1 MMDILT
7 QAEIILRD
15 AHYETWTWA
24 GSAGPVTCFENAAL
38 MGFVHV
44 FDSADALLGTWEENQ
59 QIALARHAASL
70 RGAGAKAWNVYSVLL
85 TPDQDARRGR
95 EIERIEEDFSLTRK
109 IARASITTSDEVE
122 KALLPLLS
130 IRSKPLLGASNF
142 EARLRTRLKDIPPD
156 AVTAFLGETTPAEIA
171 RILGATS

>member
-1 MMDILT
+1 MDIFT
-7 QAEIILRD
+7 QAEILLRD
-15 AHYETWTWA
+15 AQYETWTWPI
-24 GSAGPVTCFENAAL
+24 SAGPVTCFENAAL

-44 FDSADALLGTWEENQ
+44 FDSAEALLRGWKASQ
-59 QIALARHAASL
+59 QLALARHSASL
-70 RGAGAKAWNVYSVLL
+70 RGAGTKAWNVYSVFL
-85 TPDQDARRGR
+85 TGDREPSRSR

-109 IARASITTSDEVE
+109 IARASVSIQEDVE

-142 EARLRTRLKDIPPD
+142 EARLRSRLRDIPPD
-156 AVTAFLGETTPAEIA
+156 AVTAFLNDTPAAEVA

>member
-1 MMDILT
+1 MDIFT
-7 QAEIILRD
+7 QAEILLRD
-15 AHYETWTWA
+15 AQYETWTWTGA
-24 GSAGPVTCFENAAL
+24 AGPVTCFENAAL

-44 FDSADALLGTWEENQ
+44 FGSGDALLGSWKENQ

-70 RGAGAKAWNVYSVLL
+70 RRAGAKAWNVYSVFL
-85 TPDQDARRGR
+85 TPDEDALRGR

-109 IARASITTSDEVE
+109 IARASITTPDDVE

-142 EARLRTRLKDIPPD
+142 ETRLRTRLKDIPPD
-156 AVTAFLGETTPAEIA
+156 AVTAFLSETTPAEIA

>member
-1 MMDILT
+1 MDIFT
-7 QAEIILRD
+7 QTEILLRD
-15 AHYETWTWA
+15 SQYETWTWT

-44 FDSADALLGTWEENQ
+44 FDSVDALLGAWKENQ
-59 QIALARHAASL
+59 KIALARHAASL
-70 RGAGAKAWNVYSVLL
+70 RAAGAKAWNVYSVFL
-85 TPDQDARRGR
+85 TPGQDASRGR

-109 IARASITTSDEVE
+109 IARASITTPEDVE

-142 EARLRTRLKDIPPD
+142 ETRLRTRLKDIPPD
-156 AVTAFLGETTPAEIA
+156 AVTAFLSEATPAEIA
-171 RILGATS
+171 RILRATQ

>member
-1 MMDILT
+1 MMDIFT

-15 AHYETWTWA
+15 EQYETWTWA

-44 FDSADALLGTWEENQ
+44 FDSADALLGTWKERQ
-59 QIALARHAASL
+59 QTALARHAASL

-85 TPDQDARRGR
+85 TPDQDLRRGR

-109 IARASITTSDEVE
+109 IARASITTSDDVE
-122 KALLPLLS
+122 MALLPLLS
-130 IRSKPLLGASNF
+130 IRAKPLLGASNF
-142 EARLRTRLKDIPPD
+142 ETRLRTRLKDVPPD
-156 AVTAFLGETTPAEIA
+156 AVTAFLSETTPAEIA

>member
-1 MMDILT
+1 MDIFT
-7 QAEIILRD
+7 QAEILLRD
-15 AHYETWTWA
+15 AQYETWTWA
-24 GSAGPVTCFENAAL
+24 GSAGQVTCFENVAL

-44 FDSADALLGTWEENQ
+44 FDSADALLGTWKENQ
-59 QIALARHAASL
+59 QIALTRHAASL
-70 RGAGAKAWNVYSVLL
+70 RGAGAKAWNVYSVFL

-109 IARASITTSDEVE
+109 IARASITTPDDVE
-122 KALLPLLS
+122 NALLPLLS

-142 EARLRTRLKDIPPD
+142 ETRLRTRLKDIPPN
-156 AVTAFLGETTPAEIA
+156 AVTAFLSETTPAEIA

>member
-1 MMDILT
+1 MDILT
-7 QAEIILRD
+7 QTEILLRD
-15 AHYETWTWA
+15 AQYETWAWT

-44 FDSADALLGTWEENQ
+44 FNSADALLGTWKENQ

-70 RGAGAKAWNVYSVLL
+70 RGAGAKAWNVYSVFL
-85 TPDQDARRGR
+85 TPDQDARLGR

-109 IARASITTSDEVE
+109 IARASITTPDDAE
-122 KALLPLLS
+122 KALLPLLP
-130 IRSKPLLGASNF
+130 IRSKPSLGASNF
-142 EARLRTRLKDIPPD
+142 ETRLRTRLKDIPPD
-156 AVTAFLGETTPAEIA
+156 AVTAFLSETAPAEIA

>member
-1 MMDILT
+1 MDIFT
-7 QAEIILRD
+7 QAEILLRD
-15 AHYETWTWA
+15 AQYETWTWT
-24 GSAGPVTCFENAAL
+24 GSAGPVTCFENVAL

-44 FDSADALLGTWEENQ
+44 FDGADALLRAWKENQ

-70 RGAGAKAWNVYSVLL
+70 RGAGAKAWNVYSVFL

-109 IARASITTSDEVE
+109 IARASITTPDDVE

-142 EARLRTRLKDIPPD
+142 ETRLRTRLKDIPPD
-156 AVTAFLGETTPAEIA
+156 AVTAFLSETTPAEIA

>member
-1 MMDILT
+1 MDIFT
-7 QAEIILRD
+7 QAEILLRNTQ
-15 AHYETWTWA
+15 YETWTWT

-38 MGFVHV
+38 MGFIHV
-44 FDSADALLGTWEENQ
+44 FDTADALLGKWRANQ
-59 QIALARHAASL
+59 QGALARHAASL
-70 RGAGAKAWNVYSVLL
+70 RGAGAKAWNVYSVFL
-85 TPDQDARRGR
+85 TPDQDDRRGR

-109 IARASITTSDEVE
+109 IAKASITTPDDVE

-142 EARLRTRLKDIPPD
+142 ETRLRTRLKDIPPD
-156 AVTAFLGETTPAEIA
+156 AVTAFLKDISPAEVA